1 MTFLIPLI
9 PTIIFILLCVVP
21 LSTIIFLFKRQIR
34 AKKTPLNIELLR
46 SPGQTLQGKIE
57 DLTADI
63 LIKALFIPLVPLT
76 IYSIYA
82 TQVVLTEKNVSDMV
96 LYVYLM
102 GAAAFIF
109 SLSRDVYTLI
119 KDRNL
124 LGLGYQCKVAVGQEL
139 TQLASLGYR
148 VFHDFP
154 ADNFNID
161 HIAVGPQGVFAIDT
175 KGRAKNRKQE
185 NDNWKLKF
193 DGQKLMFPG
202 WSEDEPVKQAQRQSS
217 WLANWLEK
225 STGEK
230 YKTTPVL
237 AIPGWQIERLASSD
251 TRIFNGKNPTFLT
264 QGPVVLNDKQI
275 NSISFQIDKQCRAV
289 ATKAYN
295 L

>member
-34 AKKTPLNIELLR
+34 AKKSPLNMELLR

-124 LGLGYQCKVAVGQEL
+124 LGMGYQCKVAVGQEL

-161 HIAVGPQGVFAIDT
+161 HIAVGPQGIFAIET

-202 WSEDEPVKQAQRQSS
+202 WSEDEPVKEAQRQSS

-237 AIPGWQIERLASSD
+237 AIPGWRIERVASSD
-251 TRIFNGKNPTFLT
+251 TRIFNGKNPTFLA

-275 NSISFQIDKQCRAV
+275 NSISFQLDKQCRDV

-295 L
+295 V